1 MSIIKVSGRKQQPS
15 EPVPGLCMAQ
25 EMPGDVD
32 YINLGRM
39 IVPLE
44 LNYCQCMLELEEYY
58 EVIEHTTELLEKHKG
73 RRKSSAMIL
82 LLQSSSSFPKRN
94 ETGRLSWLLLCHLQL
109 HSHTQLHRCFIPLRL
124 AAARLIL
131 CTEVV

>member
-1 MSIIKVSGRKQQPS
+1 MASAFTMFSPS
-15 EPVPGLCMAQ
+15 LLCMCVQ

-58 EVIEHTTELLEKHKG
+58 EVIEHMDELLEKHKG
-73 RRKSSAMIL
+73 TCL
-82 LLQSSSSFPKRN
+82 LGGL
-94 ETGRLSWLLLCHLQL
+94 TGRLQFVALEGS
-109 HSHTQLHRCFIPLRL
+109 
-124 AAARLIL
+124 
-131 CTEVV
+131 VVRM

>member
-1 MSIIKVSGRKQQPS
+1 MCARVC
-15 EPVPGLCMAQ
+15 VQ

-58 EVIEHTTELLEKHKG
+58 EVIEHMDELLEKHKG
-73 RRKSSAMIL
+73 ECLLGGCTVQRETNLLAERASSAQNRECIN
-82 LLQSSSSFPKRN
+82 K
-94 ETGRLSWLLLCHLQL
+94 
-109 HSHTQLHRCFIPLRL
+109 IP
-124 AAARLIL
+124 I
-131 CTEVV
+131 CP

>member
-1 MSIIKVSGRKQQPS
+1 MHSTTLSSFWSVRAC
-15 EPVPGLCMAQ
+15 VCARVCVQ

-58 EVIEHTTELLEKHKG
+58 EVIEHMDELLEKHKG
-73 RRKSSAMIL
+73 ECL
-82 LLQSSSSFPKRN
+82 LGGHTVWH
-94 ETGRLSWLLLCHLQL
+94 ETHL
-109 HSHTQLHRCFIPLRL
+109 
-124 AAARLIL
+124 
-131 CTEVV
+131 

>member
-1 MSIIKVSGRKQQPS
+1 
-15 EPVPGLCMAQ
+15 
-25 EMPGDVD
+25 MPGDID

-73 RRKSSAMIL
+73 NTKIVKIDSEYQLTIMFGSEPRLNSPFPRRA
-82 LLQSSSSFPKRN
+82 
-94 ETGRLSWLLLCHLQL
+94 E
-109 HSHTQLHRCFIPLRL
+109 
-124 AAARLIL
+124 
-131 CTEVV
+131 